1 MALFGDLEHHALA
14 DLAKVLHAQTGTLFF
29 HASYQGRTLELAL
42 RQGHLRAMYL
52 DGFPVRETARVRDIL
67 RQLRAQARGAFEFH
81 RQNLPAGAPSFYDLP
96 LVDLLQE
103 FAEAFIPED
112 QLPHPETRFVPSLAG
127 ARVPPSLADAWALV
141 GPHLAP
147 GTSAVELAPKVGL
160 PQREVLV
167 TLHRLRAV
175 DLITPQRAGAVPPQ
189 TATVSGQ
196 QAGMTPTTAH
206 FAPAV
211 PPPAPA
217 PLLGRLLGALRRL
230 TGVVS
235 A

>member
-14 DLAKVLHAQTGTLFF
+14 DLAKVLHTQTGTLFF

-42 RQGHLRAMYL
+42 RQGRLRAMYL
-52 DGFPVRETARVRDIL
+52 DGFPVREPSRVRDIL
-67 RQLRAQARGAFEFH
+67 RQLQAQARGAFEFH
-81 RQNLPAGAPSFYDLP
+81 RQNLAAGAPNFYDLP

-103 FAEAFIPED
+103 FGEAYLPED
-112 QLPHPETRFVPSLAG
+112 QLPHPETRFVPSPAG

-147 GTSAVELAPKVGL
+147 GASAVDLAPRVGL

-175 DLITPQRAGAVPPQ
+175 DLIAPQRAGAVPHR
-189 TATVSGQ
+189 AVTVSGQ
-196 QAGMTPTTAH
+196 GAGMASTAAH
-206 FAPAV
+206 FAPAA

-217 PLLGRLLGALRRL
+217 PLLGRLLGALRRF
-230 TGVVS
+230 TGAVS